1 LSSLSFSLLAST
13 YFFLSGSGR
22 DGRLATVKYKC
33 SGRFG
38 PKATAG
44 ATCWLFVSDP
54 SSLLLLSA
62 LLASLV
68 LAALKCRRIRWALHP
83 PLLFFF
89 FFFFSSAYVSSLV
102 DQWPP

>member
-1 LSSLSFSLLAST
+1 MTCLLFSLLAST
-13 YFFLSGSGR
+13 YFFLCGSGR
-22 DGRLATVKYKC
+22 DGRLATVEYEC

-68 LAALKCRRIRWALHP
+68 LAALNWEYPSGAGGKLP
-83 PLLFFF
+83 PISKGPCGLGA
-89 FFFFSSAYVSSLV
+89 S
-102 DQWPP
+102 